1 MGHQKYFTVGRYEVG
16 EVLRLVENPSF
27 EQAKKYVDFKGFKV
41 KVSSLRL
48 RTFRDWGT
56 DCVWCGFKGTYFLLE
71 RDKAQ
76 EKQDAAYHFNLYGDY
91 QSKPVLFTHDHIVP
105 KSAGGKDVSGNTRT
119 MCKICNQIKGSGVE
133 SKLTAV
139 LVAKFPDWVHECK
152 CVKEILNRCK
162 FDEKLNAFLIEKSSH
177 CPKEMDIRD
186 WLYSV
191 CVCCNCGTSL
201 VESKDVP
208 KNVRELWESITGYS
222 SMTGDMMGE
231 GNSGE
236 FSDAKEAERIGYQ
249 LQYYDGELRHWFEK
263 LTGYLP
269 VKVKVDQWNPTWK
282 LVKTKKQG

>member
-16 EVLRLVENPSF
+16 EVLHLVENPSF
-27 EQAKKYVDFKGFKV
+27 EQAKKHIDFKGFKV

-76 EKQDAAYHFNLYGDY
+76 EKQDGAYHFNLYGDY
-91 QSKPVLFTHDHIVP
+91 EGKPILFTHDHIVP
-105 KSAGGKDVSGNTRT
+105 RSAGGGDVSGNTRT
-119 MCKICNQIKGSGVE
+119 MCKVCNQIKGCGVE
-133 SKLTAV
+133 SKLTGV

-162 FDEKLNAFLIEKSSH
+162 TDEKLNAFLSEKSNH

-186 WLYSV
+186 WLYCV
-191 CVCCNCGTSL
+191 CVCCNNVSSL
-201 VESKDVP
+201 IESENAP
-208 KNVRELWESITGYS
+208 KNVRELWESITGYA
-222 SMTGDMMGE
+222 SMTGEMMGE

-236 FSDAKEAERIGYQ
+236 FSDAQDAERIGYQ
-249 LQYYDGELRHWFEK
+249 LQYYNAEICHWFEK

-269 VKVKVDQWNPTWK
+269 VQVKEGQWK